1 MIRFSMITLV
11 LLLGTH
17 SMAQDPH
24 EIRIGETVQG
34 FFKAMELQDSV
45 MLKEVLRSDA
55 VFFTTYDSPIG
66 PQMRRESAQNFITA
80 VGTPHKEIWQ
90 EVIMD
95 LDIKQSENLGYA
107 WMRYNFFLDGKLI
120 HCGVNAMQLFFDGT
134 HWMIFE
140 IADTRTKEGCM
151 QKD

>member
-1 MIRFSMITLV
+1 MIKFLMITLV
-11 LLLGTH
+11 LLLGTR
-17 SMAQDPH
+17 SMAQDVH
-24 EIRIGETVQG
+24 EIRIAEAVQK

-45 MLKEVLRSDA
+45 MLKEALRSDA
-55 VFFTTYDSPIG
+55 VFFTTFDSPTG
-66 PQMRRESAQNFITA
+66 PQIRHESAQNFITA

-95 LDIKQSENLGYA
+95 VDIKHSENLGYA

-120 HCGVNAMQLFFDGT
+120 HCGVNAMQLFFDGSN
-134 HWMIFE
+134 WIIFE
-140 IADTRTKEGCM
+140 IADTRTTEACV